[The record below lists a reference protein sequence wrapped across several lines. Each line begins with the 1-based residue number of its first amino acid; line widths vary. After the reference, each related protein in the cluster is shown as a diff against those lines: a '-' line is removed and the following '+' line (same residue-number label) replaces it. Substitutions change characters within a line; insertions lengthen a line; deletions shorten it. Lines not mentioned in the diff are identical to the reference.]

1 METKTPEVKT
11 PEVKNEP
18 IVNSPKPSEPIVPK
32 EAQGV
37 TLSTEAFNALM
48 KRIGDLEST
57 QSLVLQVQDK
67 NKIAKI
73 EEMRRAGK
81 LVKSVK
87 VRKYAGKYVVGWKT
101 VQDEVY
107 KDEQG
112 RLIEKQIVELWYD
125 DSTKSQMALRQWANA
140 PEYVAFEVTKESKDA
155 DGNLFFTC
163 VGPDGKTLELNA
175 SFIN

>member
-1 METKTPEVKT
+1 MAEN
-11 PEVKNEP
+11 KNTIESKQ
-18 IVNSPKPSEPIVPK
+18 NQAEATGIVPPVTPK
-32 EAQGV
+32 ETVIPSGV
-37 TLSTEAFNALM
+37 TLSTEAFGALM
-48 KRIGDLEST
+48 KRIADLEST

-87 VRKYAGKYVVGWKT
+87 IRKYAGKYIIGWKT
-101 VQDEVY
+101 VQDEVF

-112 RLIEKQIVELWYD
+112 RLIEKQTVELWYD
-125 DSTKSQMALRQWANA
+125 DSTKSQMSMRQWANA
-140 PEYVAFEVTKESKDA
+140 PEYISFEVTKESKDS

-163 VGPDGKTLELNA
+163 VGPDGKTFEINA